1 MPMVYLRDM
10 FNNKK
15 TEVMEHLKIKDGVLL
30 HCDQD
35 VEGVV
40 VIPDDVC
47 AIKSCAFEECTKL
60 TTVVMPDF
68 ILTIGECAFADCSSL
83 TSVVFG
89 SHVGSI
95 RDFAFFDCTSLK
107 HIYIPASVIHIGE
120 GAFGGCDSLES
131 IVVDAGNKVY
141 DSREGCNAIVNTF
154 YDALEVGC
162 KASTIPS
169 TVKLIAEGA
178 FDTSRTLTSI
188 EIPPHVTKI
197 GRNAFRETGL
207 KAVTI
212 PSSVVYIGEKAF
224 DNCPELSSITV
235 HPENMRY
242 DSREGCDAIIETA
255 SDTAIAVCCNSII
268 PADVQI
274 RCLS

>member
-1 MPMVYLRDM
+1 
-10 FNNKK
+10 
-15 TEVMEHLKIKDGVLL
+15 MEHLKIKDGVLL

-40 VIPDDVC
+40 VIPDEVSE
-47 AIKSCAFEECTKL
+47 IKSCAFAECTKL
-60 TTVVMPDF
+60 RTVVMPNV
-68 ILTIGECAFADCSSL
+68 ILAIGECAFADCSSL

-95 RDFAFFDCTSLK
+95 RDFAFCDCISLK
-107 HIYIPASVIHIGE
+107 QIYIPASVIHIGE

-131 IVVDAGNKVY
+131 IVVDADNTVY

-154 YDALEVGC
+154 YDTLEVGC

-169 TVKLIAEGA
+169 TVKLIGENA
-178 FDTSRTLTSI
+178 FELCRTLTSI

-197 GRNAFRETGL
+197 GRDAFRETGL

-212 PSSVVYIGEKAF
+212 PASVVYIGERAF
-224 DNCPELSSITV
+224 DDCPELSSITV
-235 HPENMRY
+235 HPENARY

-255 SDTAIAVCCNSII
+255 SGTAIAVCYNSII
-268 PADVQI
+268 PAEVQI
-274 RCLS
+274 SKNSR